1 MPDDTFTDGVL
12 ETNELFTFE
21 EVASDEVCPLD
32 ELSIEESTDEILLED
47 SAEETELSVDIILEL
62 SAIDSFSDEPPTEA
76 IVSLESLELFLNVSG
91 LKIPIIPTTT
101 VHIIITIG
109 ITIVIIVRFEL
120 LELKFSKC
128 TFLSLMPL
136 EIHI

>member
-21 EVASDEVCPLD
+21 EVTSDEVCPLD
-32 ELSIEESTDEILLED
+32 ELPIEESTDEILLED
-47 SAEETELSVDIILEL
+47 SAEETELSIDIILEL

-91 LKIPIIPTTT
+91 LKIPIIPTAT